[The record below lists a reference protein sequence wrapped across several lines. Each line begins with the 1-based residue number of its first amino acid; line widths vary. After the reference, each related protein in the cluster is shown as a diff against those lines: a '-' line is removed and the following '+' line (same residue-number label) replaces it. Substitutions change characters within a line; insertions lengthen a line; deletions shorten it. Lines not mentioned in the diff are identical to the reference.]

1 MAAAHAAHEV
11 ATREL
16 ENRHTTDSNVLRD
29 EHATELANLLAEKT
43 AELDAW
49 RQQHA
54 NEVHELRGSHSRAMD
69 EQNQNLSVATA
80 AATAAALA
88 AESEITK
95 LHKELSDL
103 RESLKFLQ
111 GKNDED
117 DIRHSKERNE
127 LERELASAKNE
138 IDELREKVHVTP
150 SNTCS
155 CS

>member
-1 MAAAHAAHEV
+1 
-11 ATREL
+11 
-16 ENRHTTDSNVLRD
+16 VLRG
-29 EHATELANLLAEKT
+29 EHATELANLLAEKA

-54 NEVHELRGSHSRAMD
+54 NEVHELKGSHSRAMD
-69 EQNQNLSVATA
+69 EQTQKVSAATA

-95 LHKELSDL
+95 LGKELSEL

-111 GKNDED
+111 GKNDKD
-117 DIRHSKERNE
+117 DKRHSKERNE
-127 LERELASAKNE
+127 LETELASAKNE
-138 IDELREKVHVTP
+138 IDELKEKVHVTP